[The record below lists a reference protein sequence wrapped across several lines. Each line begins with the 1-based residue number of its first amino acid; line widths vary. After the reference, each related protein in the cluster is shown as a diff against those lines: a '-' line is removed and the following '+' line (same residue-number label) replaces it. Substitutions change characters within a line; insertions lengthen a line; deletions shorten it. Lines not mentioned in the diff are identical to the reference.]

1 MNAKEKKIAKKG
13 KNYEIC
19 MAKLPMN
26 EQKQKRIVQKVQK
39 KNSTKPGRHICID
52 NGKYFRVEII

>member
-1 MNAKEKKIAKKG
+1 MYGKITNERTKTKENRTK
-13 KNYEIC
+13 
-19 MAKLPMN
+19 
-26 EQKQKRIVQKVQK
+26 IVQ